1 MVDIGTVGLPIDV
14 RDQSIDGEDL
24 HAEAADPF
32 ITLRSTVGNY
42 ASGIEG
48 LDAGMEGVTAISAGI
63 GTDSGLEVANETA
76 PANEFLLAVAA
87 KDYGFPVGLGLQVL

>member
-24 HAEAADPF
+24 HTEAADPF

-48 LDAGMEGVTAISAGI
+48 LDAGIEGLTAISAGI
-63 GTDSGLEVANETA
+63 CTDSGLEVAKEFA
-76 PANEFLLAVAA
+76 PADEFLLAVAA
-87 KDYGFPVGLGLQVL
+87 